1 MPKTHDFISI
11 IIPGYNEE
19 KRILPTLR
27 ALVEFCGRNFQR
39 YEIIFV
45 DDGSTDKTLALVNT
59 LAPTSHLQ
67 VVRLSKNRGKGYA
80 VKTGML
86 RAHGRY
92 RFFTDADLPYALN
105 CFLSAMEIFDSP
117 GCDMVV
123 GARDLP
129 GSYDMT
135 VPDKPRTIAS
145 RVFSQILNSLLK
157 IDIRDTQCGFKGFT
171 EEAAKR
177 VFAASTVRGYAFDVE
192 IFVLARKFG
201 LNITKIPLNLV
212 RSEGTSIRI
221 MRDAFN
227 MFTDIL
233 RLYSRQRKGV

>member
-1 MPKTHDFISI
+1 MPKPHDFISI

-19 KRILPTLR
+19 KRILATLR
-27 ALVEFCGRNFQR
+27 ALVEFCGRNFQE

-59 LAPTSHLQ
+59 FAPTSHLQ
-67 VVRLSKNRGKGYA
+67 VIRLSKNRGKGYA

-86 RAHGRY
+86 RAHGQY
-92 RFFTDADLPYALN
+92 RFFTDADLPYAPN
-105 CFLSAMEIFDSP
+105 CFFSAMEIFNSP

-129 GSYDMT
+129 NSHDIT
-135 VPDKPRTIAS
+135 VPDRHRTIAS
-145 RVFSQILNSLLK
+145 RVFSLILNSLLK
-157 IDIRDTQCGFKGFT
+157 IDVKDTQCGFKGFT
-171 EEAAKR
+171 EEAAKKI
-177 VFAASTVRGYAFDVE
+177 FTKSTVRGYAFDVE
-192 IFVLARKFG
+192 IFILARKFG
-201 LNITKIPLNLV
+201 FNITKIPLNLV

-221 MRDAFN
+221 MRDALY